1 MSGDIGPANQI
12 SGAEMQAQQAETR
25 TMRTARQVSSREAFS
40 DAVSE
45 SSNPFSADKDIEF
58 KALEKREAHLA
69 AEEKKEEAHKVHEKQ
84 DFDSYAQERQ
94 QKNPELDAKRLKQLR
109 NLIMSKGEDASAEE
123 LVADAREL
131 FEDVSLADEA
141 LEVVQ
146 ETTEGETAE
155 LVRQARDLLDAQQ
168 GRDVRAGRNMG
179 AESRAWAERGL
190 GGPTSLRDYYRDIIG
205 NPREGNELFDEMA
218 EKWDF
223 GELDDVIKFLFESL
237 GADLRSKGPSISRG
251 ELYTLVTET
260 RVLQSI
266 LGVFYFFKKREKLA
280 RKLFKKDKLAWPD
293 DLDFEELSEQFMSLV
308 EEKYPTSTKILSL
321 ARKLEISED
330 LLAQVIVFEQYR
342 DAIREVAP
350 RIYRNLKHRYDLLE
364 AIIETL
370 EELEDELAAEEEDD
384 V

>member
-1 MSGDIGPANQI
+1 
-12 SGAEMQAQQAETR
+12 MQAQQAETR
-25 TMRTARQVSSREAFS
+25 TMRTARQVASRESFS
-40 DAVSE
+40 TAVEE

-58 KALEKREAHLA
+58 KALEKRETHIP
-69 AEEKKEEAHKVHEKQ
+69 EEETHEEAHKVHEKQ

-94 QKNPELDAKRLKQLR
+94 QRNPELDAQRLKQLR
-109 NLIMSKGEDASAEE
+109 NLIMSKGEEASAEE
-123 LVADAREL
+123 LIADAREL
-131 FEDVSLADEA
+131 FDDVSLADEA

-237 GADLRSKGPSISRG
+237 GADLRSKGPSIARG

-266 LGVFYFFKKREKLA
+266 LGVFYFFKKREKQA
-280 RKLFKKDKLAWPD
+280 RKRFKKEKIDWPD
-293 DLDFEELSEQFMSLV
+293 DLDFEELSEQFMALV

-370 EELEDELAAEEEDD
+370 EELEDELAAEEEDEL
-384 V
+384 